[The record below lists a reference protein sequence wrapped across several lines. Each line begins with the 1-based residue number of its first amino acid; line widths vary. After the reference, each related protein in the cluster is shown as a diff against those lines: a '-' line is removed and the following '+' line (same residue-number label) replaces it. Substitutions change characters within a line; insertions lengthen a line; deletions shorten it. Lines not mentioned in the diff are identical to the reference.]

1 MVGHR
6 LIHNHILRPLGGVR
20 FERVT

>member
-6 LIHNHILRPLGGVR
+6 LIHNHILRSLGGVR